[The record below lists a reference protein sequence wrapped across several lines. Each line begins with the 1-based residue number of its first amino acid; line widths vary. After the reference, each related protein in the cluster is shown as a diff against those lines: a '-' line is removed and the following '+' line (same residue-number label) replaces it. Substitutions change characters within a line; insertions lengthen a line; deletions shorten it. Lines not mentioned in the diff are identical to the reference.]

1 MSIKRGGGMNAIK
14 RSTERLFVEEGIRYL
29 DKDPLRNLGKMIGLG
44 TKIAAEGE
52 NRKIMQ
58 SVAKEW
64 NDKDGNTRKFMEKAL
79 SDLHPN
85 VRRKLI
91 KNFVLNSYLYGR
103 QDAKRAEKE
112 NDCNIPWA
120 VLMDPTTRCNLKCI
134 GCWAAEYDKND
145 ELDFET
151 LDRIIRQGKEIGTY
165 MYIYSGGEP
174 TMRKQDILRLAEIH
188 DDCMFLAFTNGT
200 LIDEPFAKDVQRLGN
215 IAFAISVEGFEKE
228 TDMRRGKG
236 TFQKVVRAMD
246 TLKRYGILFG
256 FSTCYHSKNTQLVG
270 SDEYIDFVAEKGCL
284 FGWYFTYMPLGKDA
298 DTSLIAS
305 SGQRAHM
312 YKRVREIRA
321 GKPMFVL
328 DFWNDGEYVN
338 GCIAGGRNYLH
349 INANG
354 DVEPCAFIHYS
365 NVNIKVV
372 SLLDALKSPIFMQY
386 RRQHPFNRNH
396 LRPCPMFDNPQKLV
410 EMVNASDAHST
421 QPADMETP
429 EELYEKCKKPAS
441 DWSPVADNLW
451 KSKERSK
458 IKRFA

>member
-1 MSIKRGGGMNAIK
+1 MKRGGGMNAIK
-14 RSTERLFVEEGIRYL
+14 RSTERLLVEEGIRYL
-29 DKDPLRNLGKMIGLG
+29 DKDPVRNLGKMIGLG
-44 TKIAAEGE
+44 SKIAAEGD
-52 NRKIMQ
+52 NKKVMKAV
-58 SVAKEW
+58 SKEW
-64 NDKDGNTRKFMEKAL
+64 NNKEGNTRKFMEKAL
-79 SDLHPN
+79 SELHPN

-103 QDAKRAEKE
+103 QDAKRAEEE

-174 TMRKQDILRLAEIH
+174 TMRKKDILRLAEIH

-200 LIDEPFAKDVQRLGN
+200 LIDEPFAKEVQRLGN
-215 IAFAISVEGFEKE
+215 IAFAISVEGFQKE

-236 TFQKVVRAMD
+236 TFKKVVRAMD
-246 TLKRYGILFG
+246 TLKRHGILFG
-256 FSTCYHSKNTQLVG
+256 FSTCYHSKNTEMVG
-270 SDEYIDFVAEKGCL
+270 SDEYIDFVADKGCL

-312 YKRVREIRA
+312 YRRVREIRS
-321 GKPMFVL
+321 GKPIFVL
-328 DFWNDGEYVN
+328 DFWNDGEYVS

-365 NVNIKVV
+365 NVNIKDV

-386 RRQHPFNRNH
+386 RRHHPFNSNH

-410 EMVNASDAHST
+410 EMVKEADAHST

-429 EELYEKCKKPAS
+429 EELFCKCQKPAL
-441 DWSPVADNLW
+441 DWAQVADDLL
-451 KSKERSK
+451 KEK
-458 IKRFA
+458 QTKKRKRLA

>member
-1 MSIKRGGGMNAIK
+1 MKRGAGMNAIK
-14 RSTERLFVEEGIRYL
+14 RSTERLLVEEGIRYL
-29 DKDPLRNLGKMIGLG
+29 DKDPVRNLGKMIGLG
-44 TKIAAEGE
+44 SKIAAEGD
-52 NRKIMQ
+52 NRKVMQ
-58 SVAKEW
+58 AVAKAW
-64 NDKDGNTRKFMEKAL
+64 NNKDGNTRKFMEKAL
-79 SDLHPN
+79 SELHPN

-103 QDAKRAEKE
+103 QDAKRAEAE

-134 GCWAAEYDKND
+134 GCWAAEYDKRD

-174 TMRKQDILRLAEIH
+174 TMRKKDILRLAEIH

-200 LIDEPFAKDVQRLGN
+200 LIDESFAKEVQRLGN

-236 TFQKVVRAMD
+236 TFKKVVRAMD
-246 TLKRYGILFG
+246 TLKRHGILFG
-256 FSTCYHSKNTQLVG
+256 FSTCYHSKNTETVG
-270 SDEYIDFVAEKGCL
+270 SDEYIDFVADKGCL

-312 YKRVREIRA
+312 YRRVREIRS
-321 GKPMFVL
+321 GKPIFVL
-328 DFWNDGEYVN
+328 DFWNDGEYVS

-365 NVNIKVV
+365 NVNIKDV

-386 RRQHPFNRNH
+386 RRKHPFNENH
-396 LRPCPMFDNPQKLV
+396 LRPCPMFDNPEKLV
-410 EMVNASDAHST
+410 EMVGESDAYST
-421 QPADMETP
+421 QPADLETP
-429 EELYEKCKKPAS
+429 EELCRKCQRPAAEWGPLADRIWREKTQT
-441 DWSPVADNLW
+441 
-451 KSKERSK
+451 KSEKL
-458 IKRFA
+458 A

>member
-1 MSIKRGGGMNAIK
+1 MNAIK
-14 RSTERLFVEEGIRYL
+14 RSTERLLVEEGIRYL
-29 DKDPLRNLGKMIGLG
+29 DKDPVRNLGKMIGLG
-44 TKIAAEGE
+44 SKIAAEGD
-52 NRKIMQ
+52 NKKVMKAV
-58 SVAKEW
+58 SKEW
-64 NDKDGNTRKFMEKAL
+64 NNKEGNTRKFMEKAL
-79 SDLHPN
+79 SELHPN

-103 QDAKRAEKE
+103 QDAKRAEEE

-174 TMRKQDILRLAEIH
+174 TMRKKDILRLAEIH

-200 LIDEPFAKDVQRLGN
+200 LIDEPFAKDVQKLGN

-236 TFQKVVRAMD
+236 TFKKVVRAMD
-246 TLKRYGILFG
+246 TLKRHGILFG
-256 FSTCYHSKNTQLVG
+256 FSTCYHSKNTEMVG
-270 SDEYIDFVAEKGCL
+270 SDEYIDFVADKGCL

-312 YKRVREIRA
+312 YRRVREIRS
-321 GKPMFVL
+321 GKPIFVL

-365 NVNIKVV
+365 NVNIKDV

-396 LRPCPMFDNPQKLV
+396 LRPCPMFDNPEKLV
-410 EMVNASDAHST
+410 EMVKESDAHST

-429 EELYEKCKKPAS
+429 EELFCKCEKPAS
-441 DWSPVADNLW
+441 DWAPLADNLW
-451 KSKERSK
+451 EDKEREK
-458 IKRFA
+458 RKRFA

>member
-1 MSIKRGGGMNAIK
+1 MKRGGGMNAIK
-14 RSTERLFVEEGIRYL
+14 RSTERLLVEEGIRYL
-29 DKDPLRNLGKMIGLG
+29 DKDPVRNLGKMIGLG
-44 TKIAAEGE
+44 SKIAAEGD
-52 NRKIMQ
+52 NKKVMKAV
-58 SVAKEW
+58 SKEW
-64 NDKDGNTRKFMEKAL
+64 NNKEGNTRKFMEKAL
-79 SDLHPN
+79 SELHPN

-103 QDAKRAEKE
+103 QDAKRAEEE

-174 TMRKQDILRLAEIH
+174 TMRKKDILRLAEIH
-188 DDCMFLAFTNGT
+188 DDCMFLAFRNGT
-200 LIDEPFAKDVQRLGN
+200 LIDEPFAKEVQRLGN
-215 IAFAISVEGFEKE
+215 IAFAISVEGFQKE

-236 TFQKVVRAMD
+236 TFKKVVRAMD
-246 TLKRYGILFG
+246 TLKRHGILFG
-256 FSTCYHSKNTQLVG
+256 FSTCYHSKNTEMVG
-270 SDEYIDFVAEKGCL
+270 SDEYIDFVADKGCL

-312 YKRVREIRA
+312 YRRVREIRS
-321 GKPMFVL
+321 GKPIFVL
-328 DFWNDGEYVN
+328 DFWNDGEYVS

-365 NVNIKVV
+365 NVNIKDV

-386 RRQHPFNRNH
+386 RRHHPFNSNH

-410 EMVNASDAHST
+410 EMVKEADAHST

-429 EELYEKCKKPAS
+429 EELFCKCQKPAL
-441 DWSPVADNLW
+441 DWAQVADDLL
-451 KSKERSK
+451 KEK
-458 IKRFA
+458 QTKKRKRLA